1 MKMAVSTRRI
11 NMSSA
16 LCWLM
21 VIVVGIV
28 LIVALVRKGDVE
40 ANFKI
45 LGAGFSLKANDKN

>member
-1 MKMAVSTRRI
+1 
-11 NMSSA
+11 
-16 LCWLM
+16 M